1 MALRKPLGASRLLLA
16 CGCGTS
22 LPALINPAN
31 GTKALP
37 TFLCVIIDDHS
48 HLFLYAAYYLQADT
62 QAFHQTLKEGLRRRS
77 LTVKFYTDQGGSK
90 KSTHRHN
97 QSSTSYYDNNTARQ
111 FVIASRS
118 SCRRTS
124 R

>member
-1 MALRKPLGASRLLLA
+1 MLRD
-16 CGCGTS
+16 CGWGTS
-22 LPALINPAN
+22 LPDLINPAN

-48 HLFLYAAYYLQADT
+48 HVIRYAAYYPQADT
-62 QAFHQTLKEGLRRRS
+62 QAFHQPFKEGLRRRS
-77 LTVKFYTDQGGSK
+77 LPAKFYTDQAGSK

-97 QSSTSYYDNNTARQ
+97 QPSTSYYDNNTARQ

-124 R
+124 KRAETLVSAP